1 MKKIL
6 IVEDDLTLGETLK
19 ERLETDFE
27 VSWAPN
33 QKQAIAKIKESDFD
47 LVILDIGL
55 PDGDGFQVAKSVNK
69 SKSHILFLTA
79 QSDAESRLQ
88 GYELGAEE
96 FIPKPFHLKE
106 LMIRIRHV
114 LTDHSVKPHRLIVDG
129 IEVDFNQMSV
139 RKRDGT
145 IEYPAQ
151 SDLKIIEFLIKKSPK
166 AVTRDELMDF
176 VWGQDKN
183 ANIRSIDNAIVR
195 IKKFLDLNND
205 DVIRNVR
212 GIGYQWIST
221 DRIKNEY

>member
-19 ERLETDFE
+19 ERLEVDFE
-27 VSWAPN
+27 VSWAAN
-33 QKQAIAKIKESDFD
+33 QTQAIKKIKENDFD

-55 PDGDGFQVAKSVNK
+55 PDGDGFQVAKSINK
-69 SKSHILFLTA
+69 AKSHILFLTA

-114 LTDHSVKPHRLIVDG
+114 LTDHSVKPNRLTVDG

-151 SDLKIIEFLIKKSPK
+151 SDLKIIEFLIKKSPQP
-166 AVTRDELMDF
+166 VTRDELMDF

-212 GIGYQWIST
+212 GIGYQWVNA
-221 DRIKNEY
+221 DKNTGR

>member
-1 MKKIL
+1 MKTIL
-6 IVEDDLTLGETLK
+6 IVEDDKTLGETLK

-27 VSWAPN
+27 VSWAAD
-33 QKQAIAKIKESDFD
+33 QAQAIKKIKETDFD
-47 LVILDIGL
+47 LIILDIGL
-55 PDGDGFQVAKSVNK
+55 PDGDGFQVARTVNK
-69 SKSHILFLTA
+69 TKSHVLFLTA
-79 QSDAESRLQ
+79 QSDAESRLH

-114 LTDHSVKPHRLIVDG
+114 LTDHSVKPNKLSVGG
-129 IEVDFNQMSV
+129 IEIDFNQMSV
-139 RKRDGT
+139 KKRDGT

-151 SDLKIIEFLIKKSPK
+151 SDLKIIEFLVKKSPQP
-166 AVTRDELMDF
+166 VTRDELMDF

-205 DVIRNVR
+205 DIIRNVR
-212 GIGYQWIST
+212 GIGYQWTSGGE
-221 DRIKNEY
+221 DKK

>member
-27 VSWAPN
+27 VSWASN
-33 QKQAIAKIKESDFD
+33 QGQAIKRIKEQDFD

-55 PDGDGFQVAKSVNK
+55 PDGDGFHVAKQVNK
-69 SKSHILFLTA
+69 SKCHILFLTA

-114 LTDHSVKPHRLIVDG
+114 LTDHSVKPHRLNVDG

-151 SDLKIIEFLIKKSPK
+151 SDLKIIEFLIKKSPQP
-166 AVTRDELMDF
+166 VTRDELMDF

-183 ANIRSIDNAIVR
+183 VNIRSIDNAIVR
-195 IKKFLDLNND
+195 IKKILDLNND

-212 GIGYQWIST
+212 GIGYQWTSA
-221 DRIKNEY
+221 DRIKK

>member
-19 ERLETDFE
+19 ERLESDFE
-27 VSWAPN
+27 VVWASN
-33 QKQAIAKIKESDFD
+33 QTQAIKKIKEQDFD

-55 PDGDGFQVAKSVNK
+55 PDGDGFQVAKTVNK
-69 SKSHILFLTA
+69 TKSHILFLTA
-79 QSDAESRLQ
+79 QSDAESRLE

-114 LTDHSVKPHRLIVDG
+114 LTDHSVKPHRLSVDG

-151 SDLKIIEFLIKKSPK
+151 SDLKIIEFLIKKSPQ
-166 AVTRDELMDF
+166 AVTRDEIMDF

-183 ANIRSIDNAIVR
+183 VNIRSIDNAIVR

-221 DRIKNEY
+221 DGIKNEY

>member
-1 MKKIL
+1 MKRIL
-6 IVEDDLTLGETLK
+6 IVEDDVTLGETLT
-19 ERLETDFE
+19 ERLESDFE
-27 VSWAPN
+27 VYWARN
-33 QKQAIAKIKESDFD
+33 QEQAIKKISEIDFD

-55 PDGDGFQVAKSVNK
+55 PDGDGFQIARRINK
-69 SKSHILFLTA
+69 NKSHILFLTA
-79 QSDAESRLQ
+79 QSDAENRLQ
-88 GYELGAEE
+88 GYELGADE

-114 LTDHSVKPHRLIVDG
+114 LTDHSVKPNRLKMDG

-139 RKRDGT
+139 KKPDGT

-151 SDLKIIEFLIKKSPK
+151 SDLKIVEFLIKKSPQ

-183 ANIRSIDNAIVR
+183 INVRSIDNAIVR
-195 IKKFLDLNND
+195 IKKFLDLDND

-212 GIGYQWIST
+212 GVGYQWIST

>member
-19 ERLETDFE
+19 ERLEQDFE
-27 VSWAPN
+27 VVWAAN
-33 QKQAIAKIKESDFD
+33 QAQAVKRISENEFD

-55 PDGDGFQVAKSVNK
+55 PDGDGFQVAKHLNK
-69 SKSHILFLTA
+69 SKSSILFLTA
-79 QSDAESRLQ
+79 QSDAENRLQ

-114 LTDHSVKPHRLIVDG
+114 LTDHSVKPHRLNVDG

-151 SDLKIIEFLIKKSPK
+151 SDLKIVEFLIKKSPQP
-166 AVTRDELMDF
+166 VTRDEIMDF

-183 ANIRSIDNAIVR
+183 VNIRSIDNAIVR

-212 GIGYQWIST
+212 GIGYQWTST

>member
-1 MKKIL
+1 MKRIL
-6 IVEDDLTLGETLK
+6 IVEDDITLGETLK
-19 ERLETDFE
+19 ERLESDFE
-27 VSWAPN
+27 VCWA
-33 QKQAIAKIKESDFD
+33 QTQSLALKHLSEMDFD

-55 PDGDGFQVAKSVNK
+55 PDGDGFQVAKAVKN

-88 GYELGAEE
+88 GYEMGAEE

-114 LTDHSVKPHRLIVDG
+114 LTDHSQKPYRLLVDD

-139 RKRDGT
+139 RKKDGT

-151 SDLKIIEFLIKKSPK
+151 SDLKIVEFLIKKSPQ

-183 ANIRSIDNAIVR
+183 INIRSIDNAIVR
-195 IKKFLDLNND
+195 IKKFLNLNND

-212 GIGYQWIST
+212 GIGYQWTST

>member
-1 MKKIL
+1 MKRIL

-19 ERLETDFE
+19 ERLEVDFE
-27 VSWAPN
+27 VSWA
-33 QKQAIAKIKESDFD
+33 QTQMSAIKKIAELDFD

-55 PDGDGFQVAKSVNK
+55 PDGDGFQVAKTVNK

-88 GYELGAEE
+88 GYEIGAEE

-106 LMIRIRHV
+106 LMIRIQHV
-114 LTDHSVKPHRLIVDG
+114 LTDHTSKPNRLNLNG
-129 IEVDFNQMSV
+129 IEIDFNQMSV

-151 SDLKIIEFLIKKSPK
+151 SDLKIIEFLIKKSPQP
-166 AVTRDELMDF
+166 VTRDELMDF

-183 ANIRSIDNAIVR
+183 INIRSIDNAIVR

-212 GIGYQWIST
+212 GIGYQWTTT
-221 DRIKNEY
+221 DGIKNEY

>member
-6 IVEDDLTLGETLK
+6 IVEDDITLGETLK
-19 ERLETDFE
+19 ERLEADFE
-27 VSWAPN
+27 VSWASS
-33 QKQAIAKIKESDFD
+33 QSLAIKRIKETDFD

-55 PDGDGFQVAKSVNK
+55 PDGDGFQVAKEVNS

-114 LTDHSVKPHRLIVDG
+114 LTDHTAKPYRMCIDG

-145 IEYPAQ
+145 LEYPAQ
-151 SDLKIIEFLIKKSPK
+151 SDLKIIEFLVKKSPQ

-195 IKKFLDLNND
+195 IKKFLDLHND

-212 GIGYQWIST
+212 GVGYQWISA
-221 DRIKNEY
+221 DRIKNEH

>member
-1 MKKIL
+1 MKTIL
-6 IVEDDLTLGETLK
+6 IVEDDKTLGETLK

-27 VSWAPN
+27 VSWAAN
-33 QKQAIAKIKESDFD
+33 QMQAIKKIKETEFD
-47 LVILDIGL
+47 LIILDIGL
-55 PDGDGFQVAKSVNK
+55 PDGDGFQVAKAVNK
-69 SKSHILFLTA
+69 SRSHILFLTA

-106 LMIRIRHV
+106 LMIRIHHV
-114 LTDHSVKPHRLIVDG
+114 LTDHSAKPNKMNIGG
-129 IEVDFNQMSV
+129 IEIDFNQMSV

-151 SDLKIIEFLIKKSPK
+151 SDLKIIEFLIKKSPNH
-166 AVTRDELMDF
+166 ATRDEIMDF

-212 GIGYQWIST
+212 GIGYQWTSGGE
-221 DRIKNEY
+221 DKK

>member
-1 MKKIL
+1 MKQIL
-6 IVEDDLTLGETLK
+6 IVEDDITLGETLK
-19 ERLETDFE
+19 ERLESDFE
-27 VSWAPN
+27 VSWAQN
-33 QKQAIAKIKESDFD
+33 QTQAIKKISETDFD
-47 LVILDIGL
+47 LIILDIGL
-55 PDGDGFQVAKSVNK
+55 PDGDGFQVAKAVNK
-69 SKSHILFLTA
+69 TKSHILFLTA

-114 LTDHSVKPHRLIVDG
+114 LTDHTVKPNRLLVDG

-151 SDLKIIEFLIKKSPK
+151 SDLKIVEFLIKKSPQ

-183 ANIRSIDNAIVR
+183 INIRSIDNAIVR

>member
-1 MKKIL
+1 MKRIL

-19 ERLETDFE
+19 ERLEADFE
-27 VSWAPN
+27 VIWAQTQGSAVN
-33 QKQAIAKIKESDFD
+33 KIAEMDFD

-55 PDGDGFQVAKSVNK
+55 PDGDGFQVAKTVNK

-88 GYELGAEE
+88 GYEIGAEE

-114 LTDHSVKPHRLIVDG
+114 LTDHTSKPNRLNLNG
-129 IEVDFNQMSV
+129 IEIDFNQMSV

-151 SDLKIIEFLIKKSPK
+151 SDLKIIEFLIKKSPH

-183 ANIRSIDNAIVR
+183 INIRSIDNAIVR

-212 GIGYQWIST
+212 GIGYQWTST